1 MGSTLEM
8 TIVGVVVGAA
18 LVWAT
23 WAGWKA
29 VKSRGVCS
37 SCGSSGE
44 CPFAGHPEAMAELDQ
59 KGQLNRLD
67 NGQPGG
73 PSCQELAG
81 TLEKQPSAE
90 LRESKSQPPAGSS
103 E

>member
-18 LVWAT
+18 LVWAI

-44 CPFAGHPEAMAELDQ
+44 CPLASNPEAMAELGQ
-59 KGQLNRLD
+59 KVRLNHPD
-67 NGQPGG
+67 SFQPDG

-90 LRESKSQPPAGSS
+90 LRESKSQPAAGP
-103 E
+103 